1 MDLNWEVAAS
11 CASAAAAIVALFISL
26 RQSRMANRQSLFN
39 RRLSIWIT
47 VEKLMGLYRENSKL
61 LKQGDEPQLSISL
74 GFAWLTNTTL
84 LQGITPAISHALDS
98 KWQLTFHLKLDE
110 MRSLSKE
117 AAFVFKGKP
126 NTAVADFINAYQ
138 ALLMAMYQYQI
149 VLNEMESGTEKFHWT
164 LEDAIEGVGEKRY
177 RMTLYDAENHLA
189 ATYEKLNNSWM
200 LGRIERQI
208 RLDSTLFDFLSTFR

>member
-1 MDLNWEVAAS
+1 MDSNWEVVAS
-11 CASAAAAIVALFISL
+11 CASAGAAIVALFISL

-39 RRLSIWIT
+39 RRLNIWIT

-61 LKQGDEPQLSISL
+61 LNQGDKPQLAISL
-74 GFAWLTNTTL
+74 NFAWLTNTTL
-84 LQGITPAISHALDS
+84 LQEITPAISHALD
-98 KWQLTFHLKLDE
+98 KEWQLVFHLKLDE

-126 NTAVADFINAYQ
+126 NKAIADFINAYQ
-138 ALLMAMYQYQI
+138 ALLMTMYQYQI
-149 VLNEMESGTEKFHWT
+149 VLNEMNSGIEKFHWT
-164 LEDAIEGVGEKRY
+164 LEDAIEGVGEKSY

-189 ATYEKLNNSWM
+189 AMYEKLNNSWM

-208 RLDSTLFDFLSTFR
+208 RLDSTLSNFLNTFR

>member
-1 MDLNWEVAAS
+1 MDSNWEVAAS

-61 LKQGDEPQLSISL
+61 LKQGDEPQLAISL
-74 GFAWLTNTTL
+74 NFAWLTNTTL
-84 LQGITPAISHALDS
+84 LQEITPAISHALD
-98 KWQLTFHLKLDE
+98 KEWQLVFHLKLDE

-126 NTAVADFINAYQ
+126 NKAIADFINAYQ
-138 ALLMAMYQYQI
+138 ALLMTMYQYQI
-149 VLNEMESGTEKFHWT
+149 VLNEMKSGIEEFRWT
-164 LEDAIEGVGEKRY
+164 LEDAIEGVGEKSY

-189 ATYEKLNNSWM
+189 AMHEKLNNSRM

-208 RLDSTLFDFLSTFR
+208 QLDSTLFNFLNTFR